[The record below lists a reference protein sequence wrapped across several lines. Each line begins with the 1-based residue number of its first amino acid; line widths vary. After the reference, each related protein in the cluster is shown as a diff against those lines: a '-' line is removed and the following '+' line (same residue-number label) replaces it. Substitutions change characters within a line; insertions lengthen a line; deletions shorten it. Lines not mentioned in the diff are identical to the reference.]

1 MNSTLSVFNWSLK
14 RLLSTEPDAFNR
26 AKIRILYLILLFSML
41 KALVVVV
48 MAAYFHQEFQ
58 LGRAAVAFCGY
69 FLVLKVLLT
78 GRKMLGPLTHFMVW
92 MGLLLIW
99 TNIFLFAKV
108 LNVITIQ
115 FIFMLI
121 VGSFYLLRL
130 RYAIVYSFLAFLP
143 AVMLAMYPQWIAEG
157 GISEERLLSP
167 GFEIVVCLNFLTVII
182 THYLF
187 RQAFQENLAE
197 KESLNI
203 RLREAVKEA
212 TEAAESKSEFL
223 STMSHELRTPL
234 NSVIAIS
241 EMLLDKS
248 DRKDQEENLQFLRN
262 SATGLHSLINNI
274 LDFSKLGSGKLELEE
289 IPLDIA
295 QLFREVCTGLRF
307 QALQKKISLDLD
319 IDERLSGVRVIS
331 DPTRLRQILYNLV
344 GNAIK
349 FTEKGGVTVGLQ
361 LRAPGDTQLDLQ
373 VTVKDTGIGIGADR
387 LETIFDPFQQGH
399 AGITRNFGGTGLGL
413 AIVKRLLSA
422 FNSSVVVKS
431 TEGEGSEFWFRLNLR
446 RASEPQPVAATRTDD
461 TAELSRLRILVAE
474 DNSMNRVVLTKVLSR
489 WNIEPVFA
497 LNGLE
502 AVARHSGEDFDLILM
517 DLQMPE
523 MNGYEAAELIRKMSD
538 PKKAGIRI
546 IALSASS
553 TDSLDTKIVTAGI
566 NGFLLKPFRIEEL
579 QETLKEALAQPV
591 A

>member
-1 MNSTLSVFNWSLK
+1 MK
-14 RLLSTEPDAFNR
+14 RLLSTEPDSFNR
-26 AKIRILYLILLFSML
+26 AKIRILFLILLFSML
-41 KALVVVV
+41 KALVVIG
-48 MAAYFHQEFQ
+48 MAAYFHQGFQ
-58 LGRAAVAFCGY
+58 LGRAAVVFCGY
-69 FLVLKVLLT
+69 FLFLKVLL
-78 GRKMLGPLTHFMVW
+78 GSRKALGPLTHFMVW
-92 MGLLLIW
+92 MGLILIW
-99 TNIFLFAKV
+99 TNIFVFAKA
-108 LNVITIQ
+108 LNVVTIQ

-130 RYAIVYSFLAFLP
+130 RYSIIYSFLAFLP
-143 AVMLAMYPQWIAEG
+143 AIILGVFPQLIPEG
-157 GISEERLLSP
+157 GIPAERLVSP

-197 KESLNI
+197 KELLNI

-241 EMLLDKS
+241 ELLLDKS
-248 DRKDQEENLQFLRN
+248 DSTDQEENLRFLKD

-289 IPLDIA
+289 IPLEIA

-307 QALQKKISLDLD
+307 QALQKQISLDLN
-319 IDERLSGVRVIS
+319 IDESVSGMRVVS
-331 DPTRLRQILYNLV
+331 DPTRLRQIIYNLV

-349 FTEKGGVTVGLQ
+349 FTEKGGVTVSLQ
-361 LRAPGDTQLDLQ
+361 LRALRDSDLDLL

-387 LETIFDPFQQGH
+387 LESIFDPFQQGH

-413 AIVKRLLSA
+413 AIVKRLLLA
-422 FNSSVVVKS
+422 FNSSVQVKS
-431 TEGEGSEFWFRLNLR
+431 REGEGSEFSFELNQR
-446 RASEPQPVAATRTDD
+446 RASEQTPVVEGPTDELE
-461 TAELSRLRILVAE
+461 ELSRLRILVAE

-489 WNIEPVFA
+489 WKITPVFA

-502 AVARHSGEDFDLILM
+502 AVARHSEEDFDLILM

-523 MNGYEAAELIRKMSD
+523 MNGYQAAASIRKMTD
-538 PKKAGIRI
+538 PKKSGIRI

-553 TDSLDTKIVTAGI
+553 TDSLDLKIEAAGI
-566 NGFLLKPFRIEEL
+566 NGLLMKPFRIDEL
-579 QETLKEALAQPV
+579 LGTLKEALTVSQPIPG
-591 A
+591 